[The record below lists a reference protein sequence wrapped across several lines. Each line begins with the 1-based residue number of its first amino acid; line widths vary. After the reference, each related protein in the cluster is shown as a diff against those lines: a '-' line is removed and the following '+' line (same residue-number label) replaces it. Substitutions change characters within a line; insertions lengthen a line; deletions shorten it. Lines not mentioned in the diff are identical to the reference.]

1 MFLSFNA
8 VTKFY
13 GPVIGVN
20 DISCRIGPGIT
31 GLFGS
36 NGAGKSTLLKLASGQ
51 LRPSLGEVLI
61 DDAPAWST
69 RAKRLFGYTP
79 DLDRFYEE
87 MTGREFVY
95 CMTRM
100 YGFTASESRRRTE
113 EALAEVGMSDRAE
126 RRIAGCSHGMRQRI
140 KLAQALVHDPPLL
153 LLDEPLNGIDP
164 GGRREINEL
173 LARQAE
179 QGKTILV
186 SSHIL
191 NEVEQ
196 LTDSI
201 LMIGGGRI
209 VASGTLREIR
219 SLLEDQP
226 FTVQIVAAEARR
238 LASQLMERAEVRS
251 VELREETLIVR
262 TRHPARFFALLA
274 ELVQTHGFAIERFET
289 IDADASSVF
298 DYLQGTRS

>member
-1 MFLSFNA
+1 MFLSFNR

-31 GLFGS
+31 GLFGA

-61 DDAPAWST
+61 DDVPAWST

-95 CMTRM
+95 TMARL
-100 YGFTASESRRRTE
+100 YGFTAGEARLRTDE
-113 EALAEVGMSDRAE
+113 VLAEVGMTERAG
-126 RRIAGCSHGMRQRI
+126 RSLAGCSHGMRQRI
-140 KLAQALVHDPPLL
+140 KLAQSLVHDPPVL

-164 GGRREINEL
+164 GGRREISEL
-173 LARQAE
+173 LVRQAE
-179 QGKTILV
+179 RGKTILV

-201 LMIGGGRI
+201 LMIAGGRI
-209 VASGTLREIR
+209 VASGTLQEIR
-219 SLLEDQP
+219 MLMDDQP
-226 FTVQIVAAEARR
+226 FTVEIVAADSRKLAGMLVQEA
-238 LASQLMERAEVRS
+238 EIRS
-251 VELREETLIVR
+251 VDLREETLVVR
-262 TRHPARFFALLA
+262 TRNPGHFFALLA
-274 ELVQTHGFAIERFET
+274 DLAHEHRLEIERFEV
-289 IDADASSVF
+289 IDANASAVF
-298 DYLQGTRS
+298 DYLQGTRG